1 MIDKEL
7 VNRCVGNF
15 NIRMELVK
23 RQVNENG
30 TFDDAVSNLL
40 MSNECIDALEDIVKQ
55 MKQERHNITQDVYN
69 KFKGKNYVKTIKF

>member
-7 VNRCVGNF
+7 VSTCVGNF
-15 NIRMELVK
+15 NIRMELAK

-30 TFDDAVSNLL
+30 TFDNAVSNLL